1 MVAQNI
7 WNQDQVFDPD
17 EGNNDWIILK
27 LDSPLNFNEDVQ
39 PACLPTP
46 NWFPE
51 LDASSRC
58 IVSGWGLLEYPGE
71 LRPTILQWVEIPV
84 VTNDVCQDRIDF
96 ALP

>member
-39 PACLPTP
+39 PACLPTQ

-71 LRPTILQWVEIPV
+71 SQPTILQWVEIPV
-84 VTNDVCQDRIDF
+84 VTNDVCQDRFDH
-96 ALP
+96 AP

>member
-1 MVAQNI
+1 MVSQNI
-7 WNQDQVFDPD
+7 WNQDLVYNASSFS
-17 EGNNDWIILK
+17 NDWIILK
-27 LDSPLNFNEDVQ
+27 LESPLDFNEDVQ

-71 LRPTILQWVEIPV
+71 SQPTILQWVEIPV
-84 VTNDVCQDRIDF
+84 VTNDVCQDRFDH
-96 ALP
+96 AP

>member
-1 MVAQNI
+1 MAQNI
-7 WNQDQVFDPD
+7 WNQDLVYNAVTFD
-17 EGNNDWIILK
+17 NDWIILK
-27 LDSPLNFNEDVQ
+27 LDSSLNFNEDVQ

-71 LRPTILQWVEIPV
+71 SLPTILQWVEIPV
-84 VTNDVCQDRIDF
+84 VTNDVCQDRFDH
-96 ALP
+96 AP